1 MAKRSFSFTRH
12 DGRTTRV
19 FMSGPD
25 LIAPSPA
32 ESLGRFAQKNG
43 RRAGVGLA
51 IAGVAS
57 FFAFN
62 GPKREEGPAIE
73 TGIETN
79 IGTQL
84 RTPEVVAGDGLA
96 GIETVTEDRTLR
108 APRVAPLLA
117 EPAEISRALPVIAP
131 PPVLADAENGPFRQ
145 GMRTGFNNNP
155 VLTGAMAENM
165 NIAFTQ
171 FRSHGFTEQASLA
184 FTLQGVDESLAG
196 TTLNGTGDSVGYF
209 QFSKW
214 DGNGVGAEI
223 AALAKPGADRNWG
236 PADFTGADSATAIRN
251 AADATAQLLAEA
263 PDYAGLNTLVRDP
276 DASAADLARATTRD
290 FMRPTGTVADRM
302 AEIATTLE
310 RNQVALRS
318 NIDAQTPAAASL
330 ADRPLDRRATP

>member
-32 ESLGRFAQKNG
+32 ESLGRFARKNG

-73 TGIETN
+73 TGIETG

-84 RTPEVVAGDGLA
+84 RTPEVVADDGLA
-96 GIETVTEDRTLR
+96 GIETVTEDRILR

-117 EPAEISRALPVIAP
+117 EPADL
-131 PPVLADAENGPFRQ
+131 PVLADAENGPFRQ
-145 GMRTGFNNNP
+145 GMRTGFSNNP
-155 VLTGAMAENM
+155 VLTGAMAENI

-171 FRSHGFTEQASLA
+171 FRSHGFTEQAALA

-209 QFSKW
+209 QFSQW

-223 AALAKPGADRNWG
+223 AALAKPGADRNWE

-251 AADATAQLLAEA
+251 AVDATAQLLAED
-263 PDYAGLNTLVRDP
+263 PDYAGLNALVRDP
-276 DASAADLARATTRD
+276 DASATDLARAATRD
-290 FMRPTGTVADRM
+290 FMRPTGTVTDRM
-302 AEIATTLE
+302 ADIATTLE
-310 RNQVALRS
+310 RNQLALRS
-318 NIDAQTPAAASL
+318 NIDAQAPAAASL
-330 ADRPLDRRATP
+330 ADRPLERRATP